1 MKLLIPGPVTTS
13 PAVKAAMAQDFAPWD
28 NDFRAVYADIRAR
41 VLRIAGGTAETHT
54 TLALQGCGHFAAEAA
69 IRTFLPPGGKILV
82 PLVGAYADRMARL
95 AKEAG
100 RDVVTLTV
108 DQHLP
113 LQAQII
119 ADALAVDPSIS
130 HVGMVYSETGTG
142 VIHDPAAISA
152 VVQAAGRRLIIDA
165 VSAFGA
171 LPMDVSQHP
180 ALDVVIFTSNKC
192 FEAMPGLS
200 FAVARIDRLEASK
213 GNAGSWSFD
222 YADVYANL
230 LRPNSAGVFRFTPPA
245 QVLASFG
252 VALDIFEREGGQPAR
267 LARYQANQAALYDG
281 MIGLGLEPC
290 LSRALQGPI
299 IVNIHA
305 PNDPA
310 WDLMGFVDRLKLRG
324 WLISNFYNTEQP
336 SFRVGCIGAITP
348 DDMRAF
354 CAAVDAVLADMGIR
368 NRSAR
373 RLAA

>member
-13 PAVKAAMAQDFAPWD
+13 PEVKAAMAQDFAPWD

-41 VLRIAGGTAETHT
+41 VLRIAGGQPDTHT
-54 TLALQGCGHFAAEAA
+54 AMALQGCGHFAAEAA
-69 IRTFLPPGGKILV
+69 VRTFLPPGGKILV

-95 AKEAG
+95 ATEAG
-100 RDVVTLTV
+100 RQVVTLKV
-108 DQHLP
+108 DQHRP
-113 LQAQII
+113 LQGQIV
-119 ADALAVDPSIS
+119 ADALAADPSLS
-130 HVGMVYSETGTG
+130 HVGLVYSETGSG
-142 VIHDPAAISA
+142 VIHDPVPIST
-152 VVQAAGRRLIIDA
+152 VVHAAGRRLIIDA

-171 LPMDVSQHP
+171 MPMDVSQHP

-252 VALDIFEREGGQPAR
+252 VALDIFERDGGQPAR
-267 LARYQANQAALYDG
+267 LARYQANKAVLYDG
-281 MIGLGLEPC
+281 MIALGLEPY
-290 LSRALQGPI
+290 LPRALQGPI

-305 PNDPA
+305 PDDPA
-310 WDLMGFVDRLKLRG
+310 WDLMGFVDRLKRQG
-324 WLISNFYNTEQP
+324 WLISNFYNTAEP

-348 DDMRAF
+348 EDMRAF
-354 CAAVDAVLADMGIR
+354 VQAVDAVLTEMGIR

>member
-13 PAVKAAMAQDFAPWD
+13 PEVKAAMAQDFAPWD
-28 NDFRAVYADIRAR
+28 NDFRALYADIRAR
-41 VLRIAGGTAETHT
+41 VLRVAGGQPDTHT
-54 TLALQGCGHFAAEAA
+54 VMALQGCGHFAAEAA
-69 IRTFLPPGGKILV
+69 VRTFLPPGGKILV

-95 AKEAG
+95 ASEAG
-100 RDVVTLTV
+100 RQVVTLQV
-108 DQHLP
+108 DQHRP
-113 LQAQII
+113 LQAQIV
-119 ADALAVDPSIS
+119 ADALAADPSIS
-130 HVGMVYSETGTG
+130 HVGLVYSETGTG
-142 VIHDPAAISA
+142 VIHDPMPISA
-152 VVQAAGRRLIIDA
+152 VVNAAGRRLIIDA

-171 LPMDVSQHP
+171 MPMDVSQHP

-200 FAVARIDRLEASK
+200 FAVARIDRLEACK

-230 LRPNSAGVFRFTPPA
+230 LRPNGAGVFRFTPPA
-245 QVLASFG
+245 QVLATFA
-252 VALDIFEREGGQPAR
+252 VALDIFERDGGQPAR
-267 LARYQANQAALYDG
+267 LARYQANKAALYDG
-281 MIGLGLEPC
+281 MIALGLEPC

-305 PNDPA
+305 PDDPA
-310 WDLMGFVDRLKLRG
+310 WDLMGFVNRLKQQG
-324 WLISNFYNTEQP
+324 WLISNFYNTAEP

-354 CAAVDAVLADMGIR
+354 TQAVDAALTDMGIR

>member
-13 PAVKAAMAQDFAPWD
+13 PEVKAAMAQDFAPWD

-41 VLRIAGGTAETHT
+41 VLRIAGGQPDTHT
-54 TLALQGCGHFAAEAA
+54 AMALQGCGHFAAEAA
-69 IRTFLPPGGKILV
+69 VRTFLPPGGKILV

-95 AKEAG
+95 ATEAG
-100 RDVVTLTV
+100 RQVVTLKV
-108 DQHLP
+108 DQHRP
-113 LQAQII
+113 LQGQIV
-119 ADALAVDPSIS
+119 ADALAADPSLS
-130 HVGMVYSETGTG
+130 HVGLVYSETGSG
-142 VIHDPAAISA
+142 VIHDPVPIST
-152 VVQAAGRRLIIDA
+152 VVHAAGRRLIIDA

-171 LPMDVSQHP
+171 MPMDVSQHP

-252 VALDIFEREGGQPAR
+252 VALDIFERDGGQPAR
-267 LARYQANQAALYDG
+267 LARYQANKAVLYDG
-281 MIGLGLEPC
+281 MIALGLEPY
-290 LSRALQGPI
+290 LPRALQGPI

-305 PNDPA
+305 PDDPA
-310 WDLMGFVDRLKLRG
+310 WDLMGFVDRLKRQG
-324 WLISNFYNTEQP
+324 WLISNFYNTAEP

-354 CAAVDAVLADMGIR
+354 VQAVDAVLTEMGIR

>member
-13 PAVKAAMAQDFAPWD
+13 PEVKAAMAQDFAPWD
-28 NDFRAVYADIRAR
+28 NDFRALYADIRAR
-41 VLRIAGGTAETHT
+41 VLRIAGGQPDTHAV
-54 TLALQGCGHFAAEAA
+54 LALQGCGHFAAEAA
-69 IRTFLPPGGKILV
+69 MRTFLPPGGKILV

-95 AKEAG
+95 ASEAG
-100 RDVVTLTV
+100 RQVVTLKV
-108 DQHLP
+108 DQHRP
-113 LQAQII
+113 LQAQIV
-119 ADALAVDPSIS
+119 ADALAADPSIS
-130 HVGMVYSETGTG
+130 HVGIVYSETGTG
-142 VIHDPAAISA
+142 VIHDPMPISA
-152 VVQAAGRRLIIDA
+152 VVNAAGRRLIIDA

-171 LPMDVSQHP
+171 MPMDVSQHP

-200 FAVARIDRLEASK
+200 FAVARIDRLEACK

-230 LRPNSAGVFRFTPPA
+230 LRPNGAGVFRFTPPA
-245 QVLASFG
+245 QVLASFA
-252 VALDIFEREGGQPAR
+252 VALDIFERDGGQPAR
-267 LARYQANQAALYDG
+267 LARYQANKAALYDG
-281 MIGLGLEPC
+281 MIALGLEPC

-299 IVNIHA
+299 IINIHA
-305 PNDPA
+305 PDDPA
-310 WDLMGFVDRLKLRG
+310 WDLMGFVNRLKQQG
-324 WLISNFYNTEQP
+324 WLISNFYNTAEP

-354 CAAVDAVLADMGIR
+354 TQAVDAALTDMGIR

>member
-13 PAVKAAMAQDFAPWD
+13 PDVKAAMAQDFAPWD
-28 NDFRAVYADIRAR
+28 NDFRRLYEQVRAR
-41 VLRIAGGTAETHT
+41 VLAIAGGAADTHT
-54 TLALQGCGHFAAEAA
+54 VLGLQGCGHFAAEAA
-69 IRTFLPPGGKILV
+69 LRTFMAAGDKILV
-82 PLVGAYADRMARL
+82 PLVGAYAERMARL
-95 AKEAG
+95 AREAG
-100 RDVVTLTV
+100 RQVVTISV
-108 DQHLP
+108 DQNRP
-113 LQAQII
+113 LQAKII
-119 ADALAVDPSIS
+119 ADALAADPSIS

-142 VIHDPAAISA
+142 VIHDPAPISA

-171 LPMDVSQHP
+171 LPMDVSAHP
-180 ALDVVIFTSNKC
+180 ALDVMIFTSNKC

-200 FAVARIDRLEASK
+200 FAVARIDRLEACK

-245 QVLASFG
+245 QVLAAFS
-252 VALDIFEREGGQPAR
+252 VALDLFERGGGQPAR
-267 LARYQANQAALYDG
+267 LTRYQANKAALYDG
-281 MIGLGLEPC
+281 MIALGLEPC
-290 LSRALQGPI
+290 LSRALQGPV

-305 PNDPA
+305 PDDAA
-310 WDLMGFVDRLKLRG
+310 WDLMNFVDRLKHRG
-324 WLISNFYNTEQP
+324 WLISNFYNTPEP

-354 CAAVDAVLADMGIR
+354 CADVDAVLADMGIR

>member
-1 MKLLIPGPVTTS
+1 
-13 PAVKAAMAQDFAPWD
+13 
-28 NDFRAVYADIRAR
+28 
-41 VLRIAGGTAETHT
+41 
-54 TLALQGCGHFAAEAA
+54 LQG
-69 IRTFLPPGGKILV
+69 
-82 PLVGAYADRMARL
+82 
-95 AKEAG
+95 
-100 RDVVTLTV
+100 
-108 DQHLP
+108 
-113 LQAQII
+113 QIV
-119 ADALAVDPSIS
+119 ADALAADPSLS
-130 HVGMVYSETGTG
+130 HVGLVYSETGSG
-142 VIHDPAAISA
+142 VIHDPVPIST
-152 VVQAAGRRLIIDA
+152 VVHAAGRRLIIDA

-171 LPMDVSQHP
+171 MPMDVSQHP

-252 VALDIFEREGGQPAR
+252 VALDIFERDGGQPAR
-267 LARYQANQAALYDG
+267 LARYQANKAVLYDG
-281 MIGLGLEPC
+281 MIALGLEPY
-290 LSRALQGPI
+290 LPRALQGPI

-305 PNDPA
+305 PDDPA
-310 WDLMGFVDRLKLRG
+310 WDLMGFVDRLKRQG
-324 WLISNFYNTEQP
+324 WLISNFYNTAEP

-348 DDMRAF
+348 EDMRAF
-354 CAAVDAVLADMGIR
+354 VQAVDAVLTEMGIR

>member
-13 PAVKAAMAQDFAPWD
+13 PEVKAAMAQDFAPWD
-28 NDFRAVYADIRAR
+28 NDFRALYADIRAR
-41 VLRIAGGTAETHT
+41 VLRVAGGQPDTHT
-54 TLALQGCGHFAAEAA
+54 VMALQGCGHFAAEAA
-69 IRTFLPPGGKILV
+69 VRTFLPPGGKILV

-95 AKEAG
+95 ATEAG
-100 RDVVTLTV
+100 RQVVTLKV
-108 DQHLP
+108 DQHRP
-113 LQAQII
+113 LQAQIV
-119 ADALAVDPSIS
+119 ADALAADPSIS
-130 HVGMVYSETGTG
+130 HVGLVYSETGSG
-142 VIHDPAAISA
+142 VIHDPMPISA
-152 VVQAAGRRLIIDA
+152 VVNAAGRRLIIDA

-171 LPMDVSQHP
+171 MPMDVSQHP

-200 FAVARIDRLEASK
+200 FAVARIDRLEACK

-230 LRPNSAGVFRFTPPA
+230 LRPNGAGVFRFTPPA
-245 QVLASFG
+245 QVLASFA
-252 VALDIFEREGGQPAR
+252 VALDIFERDGGQPAR
-267 LARYQANQAALYDG
+267 LARYQANKAALYDG
-281 MIGLGLEPC
+281 MIALGLEPC

-305 PNDPA
+305 PDDPA
-310 WDLMGFVDRLKLRG
+310 WDLMGFVNRLKQQG
-324 WLISNFYNTEQP
+324 WLISNFYNTAEP

-354 CAAVDAVLADMGIR
+354 TQAVDAALTDMGIR

>member
-1 MKLLIPGPVTTS
+1 MKLLIPGPVTTC
-13 PAVKAAMAQDFAPWD
+13 PEVKAAMAQDFAPWD
-28 NDFRAVYADIRAR
+28 NDFRAVYADIRTR
-41 VLRIAGGTAETHT
+41 VLRVAGGQPDTHT
-54 TLALQGCGHFAAEAA
+54 VLALQGCGHFATEAA

-95 AKEAG
+95 ANEAG
-100 RDVVTLTV
+100 RQVVTLTV
-108 DQHLP
+108 DQHRP
-113 LQAQII
+113 LQAQIV
-119 ADALAVDPSIS
+119 ADALAADPSIS

-142 VIHDPAAISA
+142 VIHDPAPISA

-165 VSAFGA
+165 VSAFA
-171 LPMDVSQHP
+171 AMPMDVSQHP
-180 ALDVVIFTSNKC
+180 ALDVMIFTSNKC

-200 FAVARIDRLEASK
+200 FAVARIDRLEASH

-222 YADVYANL
+222 YADVYASL

-252 VALDIFEREGGQPAR
+252 VALDIFERDGGQPAR
-267 LARYQANQAALYDG
+267 LARYQANKTALYDG
-281 MIGLGLEPC
+281 MIALGLEPC
-290 LSRALQGPI
+290 LPRALQGPI
-299 IVNIHA
+299 IVNIQA
-305 PNDPA
+305 PHDPA

-324 WLISNFYNTEQP
+324 WLISNFYNTAEP

-354 CAAVDAVLADMGIR
+354 CVAVDAVLIEMGIR

-373 RLAA
+373 RMAA

>member
-13 PAVKAAMAQDFAPWD
+13 PEVKAAMAQDFAPWD
-28 NDFRAVYADIRAR
+28 NDFRKLYEQVRAR
-41 VLRIAGGTAETHT
+41 VLAIAGGAVDTHT
-54 TLALQGCGHFAAEAA
+54 VLGLQGCGHFAAEAA
-69 IRTFLPPGGKILV
+69 LRTFMAPGDKILV
-82 PLVGAYADRMARL
+82 PLVGAYAERMARL
-95 AKEAG
+95 AREAG
-100 RDVVTLTV
+100 RQVATISV
-108 DQHLP
+108 DQNRP
-113 LQAQII
+113 LQAKII
-119 ADALAVDPSIS
+119 ADALAADPSIS

-142 VIHDPAAISA
+142 VIHDPAPISA

-171 LPMDVSQHP
+171 LPMDVSAHP

-200 FAVARIDRLEASK
+200 FAVARIDRLDACK

-245 QVLASFG
+245 QVLASFS
-252 VALDIFEREGGQPAR
+252 VALDLFERDGGQPAR
-267 LARYQANQAALYDG
+267 LARYQANKAALYDG
-281 MIGLGLEPC
+281 MIALGLEPC
-290 LSRALQGPI
+290 LSRALQGPV

-305 PNDPA
+305 PDDAA
-310 WDLMGFVDRLKLRG
+310 WDLMGFVDRLKQRG
-324 WLISNFYNTEQP
+324 WLISNFYNTPEP
-336 SFRVGCIGAITP
+336 SFRVGCIGAITS

-373 RLAA
+373 RMAA